1 MGRGAVMKFVYSPW
15 TKKRRKTA
23 RKCRRS
29 IVDPPHVSLRLLFV
43 VSNADNDEDDDDDD
57 VANGN
62 EEVIT

>member
-1 MGRGAVMKFVYSPW
+1 MYSPW

-29 IVDPPHVSLRLLFV
+29 IVDLPHVSLRLLLV
-43 VSNADNDEDDDDDD
+43 VSHVDNDDDDDN
-57 VANGN
+57 VAGGN